1 MNKTQL
7 LREISGRLEGATQ
20 RDVEAVLTTFEDV
33 IFDTL
38 KANTDEKITFGKL
51 GAFKVKDVPERIG
64 TIMMGSKKGEQ
75 YIVPEH
81 QEIVFK
87 MSKSSKNIQIG
98 VDSEWVDMK
107 I

>member
-1 MNKTQL
+1 MIIYEL
-7 LREISGRLEGATQ
+7 
-20 RDVEAVLTTFEDV
+20 

-51 GAFKVKDVPERIG
+51 GSFKVKDVPERTG

-75 YIVPEH
+75 YIVPAH